1 MRSFTIRTA
10 PSAGNLR
17 IKQEDDHG
25 PSNVIDACYR
35 KLDGYRLVI
44 RSDPSGAARMR
55 AVWTEVGSAAAAK
68 AKAAN
73 TGTVSGFSNLKKIGP
88 ERAVVAVRSHQG
100 TYIVT
105 TADGRSI
112 KFGETFFRFKI
123 NSSKN
128 RPLGR
133 EPVIV
138 PTGMTGDRAT
148 VIFAPPTEISDLIK
162 VDARIN

>member
-1 MRSFTIRTA
+1 MDRRMS
-10 PSAGNLR
+10 LM
-17 IKQEDDHG
+17 
-25 PSNVIDACYR
+25 
-35 KLDGYRLVI
+35 LVI
-44 RSDPSGAARMR
+44 GSLTGIASSSAPTQAERRRDEGGMDG
-55 AVWTEVGSAAAAK
+55 VGSAAAAK

-73 TGTVSGFSNLKKIGP
+73 TGTVSGFSNLKKVGP

-112 KFGETFFRFKI
+112 EFRENDLRFKI
-123 NSSKN
+123 DSSEN